1 MSKTAAF
8 KAKLARAARRRAILI
23 EAERGNITDTPKYP
37 AAIVRV
43 DLTGPDGKAFVIM
56 AKAAA
61 AMRAVGVPEVDI
73 DAYRKEAR
81 SGDYERLLEVTRR
94 WVDFTAELQH

>member
-8 KAKLARAARRRAILI
+8 KAKLVRAARRRAILI

-43 DLTGPDGKAFVIM
+43 DLTGPDGNAFVIM
-56 AKAAA
+56 AKAA

-81 SGDYERLLEVTRR
+81 SGDYERLLEVTHR